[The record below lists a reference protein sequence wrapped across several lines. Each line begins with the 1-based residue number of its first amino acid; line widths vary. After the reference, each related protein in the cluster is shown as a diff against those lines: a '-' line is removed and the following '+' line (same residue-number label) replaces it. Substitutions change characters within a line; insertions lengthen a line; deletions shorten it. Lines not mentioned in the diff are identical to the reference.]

1 LPYKTYGVRRKNLG
15 IASMNRQIQKYVTNH
30 NEDGPKTKVKMR
42 YFSQHFL
49 QYFTIYIIL
58 WSIFHHMFCSY
69 ISLYTATPTETSD
82 RTSDRVSKMYAI
94 IIMNVR
100 TSNSSPVLPATSH
113 HEERDPCKYS
123 EDASYSAPYTLPG
136 TLKMRK
142 HLRYR
147 YDVAFGSQQATAR
160 QRHRVTWLKI
170 NIIKLLPSVLVT
182 F

>member
-1 LPYKTYGVRRKNLG
+1 MILVLLVGSHDAAKQPDNLSPCGLLSYRAWSKLKCSASNGLHRCEHGRRQRFRAREN
-15 IASMNRQIQKYVTNH
+15 
-30 NEDGPKTKVKMR
+30 
-42 YFSQHFL
+42 
-49 QYFTIYIIL
+49 
-58 WSIFHHMFCSY
+58 
-69 ISLYTATPTETSD
+69 
-82 RTSDRVSKMYAI
+82 RVSKMYAI

-170 NIIKLLPSVLVT
+170 NIIKLLP
-182 F
+182 